1 MPYNLSNA
9 ASLIMILQFPRLEE
23 YCRFTIIANYNQPNR
38 NRNIHRCFTNTE
50 NDLKEKIRCGW
61 SITDPIYIKYHD
73 EEWGVPV
80 HDDRKLF
87 EFLILEGFQA
97 GLSWITIL
105 RKRENFRKA
114 FNNFDP
120 EKVAV
125 YGKRKI
131 NSLLKDEGIIRN
143 NLKVAAA
150 VTNAR
155 AFLKVQEEF
164 GSFDKY
170 IWQFVNYKPVR
181 NKFKSLNEVPAST
194 EISDIMSKDL
204 KKRGFKFVGTTIC
217 YAHMQATGMVNDH
230 IITCWKY

>member
-1 MPYNLSNA
+1 
-9 ASLIMILQFPRLEE
+9 
-23 YCRFTIIANYNQPNR
+23 
-38 NRNIHRCFTNTE
+38 
-50 NDLKEKIRCGW
+50 LKEKIRCGW
-61 SITDPIYIKYHD
+61 STSDPIYIKYHD
-73 EEWGVPV
+73 EEWGVPI

-105 RKRENFRKA
+105 RKRDNFRKA
-114 FNNFDP
+114 FDDFDA
-120 EKVAV
+120 EKVAS

-143 NLKVAAA
+143 KLKVEAA

-155 AFLKVQEEF
+155 AFLKVREEF

-170 IWQFVNYKPVR
+170 IWQFVNHKPVK
-181 NKFKSLNEVPAST
+181 NKFKSLKEVPAST
-194 EISDIMSKDL
+194 EISGIMSKDL

-230 IITCWKY
+230 IVTCWKH